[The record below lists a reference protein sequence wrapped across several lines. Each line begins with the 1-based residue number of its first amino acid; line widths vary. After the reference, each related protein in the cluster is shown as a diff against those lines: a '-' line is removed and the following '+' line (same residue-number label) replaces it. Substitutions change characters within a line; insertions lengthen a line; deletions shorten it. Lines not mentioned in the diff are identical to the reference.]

1 MQDRTK
7 LDDLRDEINV
17 VDKEIVRLFE
27 KRMAISKAV
36 GDYKKVNNLP
46 VFVASREAEVIKTR
60 QSWLS
65 DKELESSVEELFE
78 CIMGLSRSLQNDT
91 VSSRDFK
98 SAKPVENPRVAYCG
112 VPGCYAEEAM
122 KNYFAGSQRAVP
134 VSSFAEVF
142 SALDSGEADYGVLPI
157 ENTSTGAID
166 DVLDLLAS
174 GGLYVV
180 GQTVIEIN
188 HCLLGTADT
197 EISDIKE
204 VYSHAQGLAQSS
216 EFLSTLSGIKQIP
229 ISNTALAA
237 KYVSEEKDKTKAAVA
252 SAHAGELYSLKV
264 LARGIN
270 KKEHNHTRFA
280 IIGKN
285 LEIAEDADTVS
296 IAFTLKHESG
306 TLKRAISRF
315 ASAGLNL
322 LHIESRPL
330 KDKNFEYLFYIDF
343 SGNLNDKRV
352 KDALIKV
359 ENECVTLTVLG
370 NFSAKK

>member
-1 MQDRTK
+1 MQDRTR
-7 LDDLRDEINV
+7 LDELRDEINA
-17 VDKEIVRLFE
+17 VDKEIVSLFE

-36 GDYKKVNNLP
+36 GDYKKANNMP
-46 VFVASREAEVIKTR
+46 VFVPEREAEVIRSRK
-60 QSWLS
+60 SWLS
-65 DKELESSVEELFE
+65 DEKLGGAAEELFE
-78 CIMGLSRSLQNDT
+78 CIMGLSRSLQNDM
-91 VSSRDFK
+91 VSSRDFE
-98 SAKPVENPRVAYCG
+98 SAEPIKNPSVAYCG

-122 KNYFAGSQRAVP
+122 NKYFAGSQKAVP

-142 SALDSGEADYGVLPI
+142 KALDSGKADYGVLPI

-188 HCLLGTADT
+188 HCLLGTADA

-216 EFLSTLSGIKQIP
+216 EFLGTLLGIKQIP

-264 LARGIN
+264 LASGIN

-280 IIGKN
+280 IIGKK
-285 LEIAEDADTVS
+285 LEIADDADTVS

-306 TLKRAISRF
+306 TLKRAISQF

-343 SGNLNDKRV
+343 SGNLKDKNV

-370 NFSAKK
+370 NFRAKQ

>member
-1 MQDRTK
+1 MQDRTR

-17 VDKEIVRLFE
+17 VDEEIVRLFE

-36 GDYKKVNNLP
+36 GDYKKANNMP
-46 VFVASREAEVIKTR
+46 VFVASREAEVIRSR

-65 DKELESSVEELFE
+65 DKKLESSVEELFE

-91 VSSRDFK
+91 VSSCDFK
-98 SAKPVENPRVAYCG
+98 SVKPIGNPRVAYCG

-142 SALDSGEADYGVLPI
+142 SALKSGEADYGVVPI

-188 HCLLGTADT
+188 HCLLGTADAR
-197 EISDIKE
+197 ISDIKE

-229 ISNTALAA
+229 ISNTALSA
-237 KYVSEEKDKTKAAVA
+237 KYVSEENDKTKAAVA

-270 KKEHNHTRFA
+270 KKENNHTRFA

-285 LEIAEDADTVS
+285 LEIADDADTVS

-306 TLKRAISRF
+306 TLKRAISQF

-370 NFSAKK
+370 NFKVKK